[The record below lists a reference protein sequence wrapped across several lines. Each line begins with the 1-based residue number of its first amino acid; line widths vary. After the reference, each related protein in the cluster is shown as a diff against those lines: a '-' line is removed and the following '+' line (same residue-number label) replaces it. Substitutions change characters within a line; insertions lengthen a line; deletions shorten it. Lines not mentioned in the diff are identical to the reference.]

1 MWQELVTTWQSML
14 SSLTFTEAFIAIGF
28 SVVFSLVVY
37 FMYQVFYGSRHIGA
51 GVQRMFLLGGPAIT
65 MLFLGIQTSIPL
77 SLGLLGALSFVRF
90 RTPVKDPAEIGF
102 LLLLIASS
110 IGASSGNFMAVTL
123 LFVFVFVILGIKWF
137 LRDRVA
143 VGSRGSLMISLEQHD
158 FERLE
163 SIVKRHLASRLKGLT
178 LQSMSVVDNRVNLQY
193 QYRQQPSLDWTAFVS
208 ELNQRTAPATVEI
221 FVG

>member
-1 MWQELVTTWQSML
+1 MWQEIQSIWEGMQ
-14 SSLTFTEAFIAIGF
+14 SSLGVTEALIAIGF
-28 SVVFSLVVY
+28 SVLFSLIVY

-65 MLFLGIQTSIPL
+65 VLFLGIQTSIPL

-110 IGASSGNFMAVTL
+110 IGASSGNFMLIAL
-123 LFVFVFVILGIKWF
+123 LFVATFLVLTIKWF
-137 LRDRVA
+137 LRDRTA
-143 VGSRGSLMISLEQHD
+143 VGTRGSLMISLPQTD
-158 FERLE
+158 FNNLE
-163 SIVKRHLASRLKGLT
+163 NQLKGFLTSRLKNLK
-178 LQSMSVVDNRVNLQY
+178 LESMSVVDTRVNLQY
-193 QYRQQPSLDWTAFVS
+193 QYKQEPTLDWTAFAN
-208 ELNQRTAPATVEI
+208 ELNRETAPANVEI

>member
-1 MWQELVTTWQSML
+1 MQ
-14 SSLTFTEAFIAIGF
+14 SSLGVTEALIAIGF
-28 SVVFSLVVY
+28 SVLFSLIVY

-65 MLFLGIQTSIPL
+65 VLFLGIQTSIPL

-110 IGASSGNFMAVTL
+110 IGASSGNFMLIAL
-123 LFVFVFVILGIKWF
+123 LFVATFLVLTVKWF
-137 LRDRVA
+137 LRDRTA
-143 VGSRGSLMISLEQHD
+143 VGTRGSLMISLPQTD
-158 FERLE
+158 FNHLE
-163 SIVKRHLASRLKGLT
+163 SQLKGFLTSRLKNLK
-178 LQSMSVVDNRVNLQY
+178 LESMSMVDTRVNLQY
-193 QYRQQPSLDWTAFVS
+193 QYKQEPTLDWTAFAND
-208 ELNQRTAPATVEI
+208 LNRETAPANVEI

>member
-1 MWQELVTTWQSML
+1 MFHSLSTTWQSML

-37 FMYQVFYGSRHIGA
+37 FMYQVFYGARHIGA
-51 GVQRMFLLGGPAIT
+51 GVHRMFLLGGPAIT

-110 IGASSGNFMAVTL
+110 IGASSGNFMAVTM
-123 LFVFVFVILGIKWF
+123 LFVVVFIVLGVKWL

-143 VGSRGSLMISLEQHD
+143 VGSRGSLMLSLDQRD
-158 FERLE
+158 FDHLERGL
-163 SIVKRHLASRLKGLT
+163 KTFLAGRLKGLT

-193 QYRQQPSLDWTAFVS
+193 QYRQEPSLDWTALAN
-208 ELNQRTAPATVEI
+208 ELNQRTAPATIEI